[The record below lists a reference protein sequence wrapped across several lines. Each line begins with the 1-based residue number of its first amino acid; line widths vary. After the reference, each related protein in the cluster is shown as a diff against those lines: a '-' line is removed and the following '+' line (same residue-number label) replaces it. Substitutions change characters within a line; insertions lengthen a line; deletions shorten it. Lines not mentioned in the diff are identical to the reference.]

1 MSHTLPSL
9 ALGESSTIYSIT
21 SFSVSGLDSI
31 GSGDSP
37 DSDFKTNPSDPV
49 DVRDDARDRF
59 EDDPLL
65 FLSSAETALSENS
78 DLESS
83 SGVFDISIGD
93 FGTDRVTVSFVSY
106 AKHYCYNT
114 I

>member
-49 DVRDDARDRF
+49 DTRDDARDRF

-65 FLSSAETALSENS
+65 SSADTALSENS
-78 DLESS
+78 DFESS

-93 FGTDRVTVSFVSY
+93 FGTDLVTVSFVSY
-106 AKHYCYNT
+106 AKHYC
-114 I
+114 